1 MTQQEQLDLIIVT
14 VYLISVTYVLYQAY
28 SSLAER
34 TMVKFDNGALE
45 QQLEKYKLKDIV
57 DIKFGFQD
65 KDRFDF
71 DNQPKEI
78 FIIVI
83 NKSSD
88 TSIYVH
94 WDRSTLTDYEGRS
107 RRVIRLTSDK
117 KPDLFQQQAFSPVAP
132 QRSLKERITAEDLL
146 KSDATNSVLEPSG
159 ALIDI
164 RDLEKRSANKKTPQN
179 IKDLYSKFITMKDPL
194 KLSLGLVLQFIEEKM
209 DKVPAQNERW
219 HTLNCDF
226 IIRKMPRSDY
236 LPFKF

>member
-28 SSLAER
+28 SSLADR
-34 TMVKFDNGALE
+34 TTVKFDNDALE
-45 QQLEKYKLKDIV
+45 QQLEKSNLKEIV

-71 DNQPKEI
+71 DNQPKEL

-117 KPDLFQQQAFSPVAP
+117 KPDLFQHQAFSPVTP

-146 KSDATNSVLEPSG
+146 KPDATNSVLEPSG
-159 ALIDI
+159 PLIDI
-164 RDLEKRSANKKTPQN
+164 RDLQKRFPNKKTPQT
-179 IKDLYSKFITMKDPL
+179 IKELYAKFITMKEPL
-194 KLSLGLVLQFIEEKM
+194 KLSLGLVLQFTEEKV
-209 DKVPAQNERW
+209 DKIPAQHERW

-226 IIRKMPRSDY
+226 SIRKMPRTDY